1 MEGSVEKPIL
11 PRLEYSPPTHRI
23 GFPFSLF
30 SCIVGSGGGT
40 MERAVVDRR
49 PTESDSYWSN
59 PPLEG
64 FLLKK
69 GLKGINPKYRRR
81 WFILSDGHLHYYKS
95 SNATSASHRGFID
108 LTGKYELEIIEN
120 DQRNFRIRTPDR
132 IWYLTAEA
140 EEEYKFWVQGLTSFK
155 RRQEKGLKMENFF
168 NQRFDSLSSRDYSNI
183 IDEDSTELRELLVEA
198 EREIEAKQLHI
209 DDLYADLQNSLQVIK
224 LRGDQIERLT
234 SQISEKNNQILKL
247 QEQCGDSVSFRPSSP
262 VRPDDDNNNFANI
275 RDQIEESSS
284 SFEDN
289 SINLSNQEKK
299 RSRSEKSVKKEE
311 EEKEDDEKQHKH
323 NSIDNQSNGDVFK
336 FEETEINGVPIF
348 LPLLLKDMKCFAEFL
363 EGDEPPSSAQIAIN
377 SWINRIEK
385 ELK

>member
-1 MEGSVEKPIL
+1 MG
-11 PRLEYSPPTHRI
+11 
-23 GFPFSLF
+23 
-30 SCIVGSGGGT
+30 
-40 MERAVVDRR
+40 
-49 PTESDSYWSN
+49 
-59 PPLEG
+59 
-64 FLLKK
+64 
-69 GLKGINPKYRRR
+69 
-81 WFILSDGHLHYYKS
+81 
-95 SNATSASHRGFID
+95 
-108 LTGKYELEIIEN
+108 
-120 DQRNFRIRTPDR
+120 RTPDR

-155 RRQEKGLKMENFF
+155 RRQENFF

-262 VRPDDDNNNFANI
+262 VRHDNDNFANI